1 MASINID
8 TGRKEISV
16 IRDGENAGRIFFSP
30 ADPAIIARLT
40 DMRKALEEIDF
51 TKFDAAIQA
60 EDSEAFSE
68 ELKQLDRRI
77 RDQLDYAFGSPV
89 SDTVFGSGFAFALS
103 GGTSYAEQF
112 VTGALKIIRD
122 EAAKAQKAAQAR
134 QDKYLQRKR

>member
-8 TGRKEISV
+8 TGRKEVAI
-16 IRDGENAGRIFFSP
+16 IRDGENVGSIFFSP
-30 ADPAIIARLT
+30 TDPAIVARLT
-40 DMRKALEEIDF
+40 DMQKDLASIDF
-51 TKFDAAIQA
+51 SNFDAAIQA
-60 EDSEAFSE
+60 EDSDAFAE

-103 GGTSYAEQF
+103 GGTSYAEQL

-134 QDKYLQRKR
+134 QDKYLKRKR

>member
-8 TGRKEISV
+8 TGRKEISI
-16 IRDGENAGRIFFSP
+16 IRDGENVGSIFFSP

-40 DMRKALEEIDF
+40 GMRKALAEIDF

-60 EDSEAFSE
+60 EDCDAFAE
-68 ELKQLDRRI
+68 EMKALDQRI
-77 RDQLDYAFGSPV
+77 RAQLDYAFGSPV

-112 VTGALKIIRD
+112 VTGALKYIRA
-122 EAAKAQKAAQAR
+122 EAEKEQQAAQAR
-134 QDKYLQRKR
+134 QDKYLKRKR

>member
-8 TGRKEISV
+8 TGRKEISI
-16 IRDGENAGRIFFSP
+16 IRDGENVGSIFFSP
-30 ADPAIIARLT
+30 TDPAIVARLT
-40 DMRKALEEIDF
+40 DMQKDLASIDF
-51 TKFDAAIQA
+51 SNFDAAIQA
-60 EDSEAFSE
+60 EDSDAFAE
-68 ELKQLDRRI
+68 EMKALDQRI
-77 RDQLDYAFGSPV
+77 RAQLDYAFGSPV

-134 QDKYLQRKR
+134 QDKYLKRKR